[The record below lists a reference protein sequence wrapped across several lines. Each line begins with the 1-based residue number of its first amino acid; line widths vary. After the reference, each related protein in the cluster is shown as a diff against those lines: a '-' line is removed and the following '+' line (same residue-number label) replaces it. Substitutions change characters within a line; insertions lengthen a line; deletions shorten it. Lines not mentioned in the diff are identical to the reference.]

1 MRFNNVIDKA
11 LLQNM
16 LKEFMTWHAAM
27 LDYILEI
34 KKHPAMAMAIRL
46 SDLNE
51 KTFVEER
58 RQLFAN
64 AKQRLKDGALL
75 AEQKELGEINWDDMS
90 ATEQHLVEDFE
101 TKKLER
107 DYEAT
112 KVKKPR
118 YMTTLS

>member
-1 MRFNNVIDKA
+1 
-11 LLQNM
+11 
-16 LKEFMTWHAAM
+16 MTWHAAM

-34 KKHPAMAMAIRL
+34 KKDPAMAMAIRL

-64 AKQRLKDGALL
+64 AKQRLRDGALL
-75 AEQKELGEINWDDMS
+75 AEQKELGQINWDDMS

-118 YMTTLS
+118 YMPTLS

>member
-1 MRFNNVIDKA
+1 
-11 LLQNM
+11 
-16 LKEFMTWHAAM
+16 
-27 LDYILEI
+27 
-34 KKHPAMAMAIRL
+34 MAIRL
-46 SDLNE
+46 SDVNE

-58 RQLFAN
+58 RQLKAK

-75 AEQKELGEINWDDMS
+75 SEQKELGEINWDDMS

-118 YMTTLS
+118 YLTTPS